1 MSIFQCEHCG
11 CAENT
16 ALTLCWLKGE
26 RNCFDWT
33 GMEDRRDKHLC
44 SACSPAKF
52 SDGTTNDEGGAWHDR
67 FDRIFLPK
75 GEFHTNR
82 EGNLQHTKTGKTGI
96 REFAIDPPADL

>member
-16 ALTLCWLKGE
+16 ALTHCWLKGE
-26 RNCFDWT
+26 RDCFDWT
-33 GMEDRRDKHLC
+33 GIEDRMNLRLC
-44 SACSPAKF
+44 SACSPERY
-52 SDGTTNDEGGAWHDR
+52 SDGEPVRKGGGWHNK
-67 FDRIFLPK
+67 FDRVFLPK

-82 EGNLQHTKTGKTGI
+82 EGNLQHTKTGKTDI